1 MDTKL
6 LTKSF
11 ISGLAG
17 ALVMLL
23 AMQWFLHSNY
33 APFNVSPT
41 AAFLIKLG
49 LPAMPWAPVVILLF
63 GAVMSMLLGLLYGAN
78 LNIGNGISLGFSLWL
93 IMMIAISPIVEWGVF
108 GTGDAHFLKESD
120 LLYLKSGWIYPVATL
135 FLHVLYGLV
144 VGLLNANWAISHIDA
159 EEE

>member
-1 MDTKL
+1 MDTRL

-11 ISGLAG
+11 LSGLAG
-17 ALVMLL
+17 AFVMLL
-23 AMQWFLHSNY
+23 AMQWFLHSSL

-49 LPAMPWAPVVILLF
+49 LPAIPWTTVISLLF
-63 GAVMSMLLGLLYGAN
+63 GAVMSMLLALLYGAN
-78 LNIGNGISLGFSLWL
+78 LNMGNGISLGISLWI
-93 IMMIAISPIVEWGVF
+93 IMMVAVSPIVDWGVF

-120 LLYLKSGWIYPVATL
+120 PLYLRPGWAYPVGTL
-135 FLHVLYGLV
+135 ILHILYGAV
-144 VGLLNANWAISHIDA
+144 VGLLNVKWAIIHLLD